1 MKVNF
6 VVSIGLL
13 LGVEAQTLA
22 ADGNPSRGQRV
33 FGACAACH
41 SLQPG
46 QNMTGPSL
54 ADLWSRKAGSVASF
68 SRYSSAL
75 KSANIEWNDK
85 TLDEWIKDPQH
96 LVPGN
101 EMTFAGIKDN
111 QQRADLLSFLKEAT
125 KKGGSQTAQQSGP
138 MGAMMGRMGGMMGGG
153 QVPNLKK
160 LYSAQRV
167 QAITY
172 CKDTYTVTT
181 ANGQSRKFWERNL
194 RLKTDAGD
202 DGPEKNAPALVD
214 AGMMGDRADVIF
226 SDPSEISPF
235 IAAKC

>member
-1 MKVNF
+1 MKVSF
-6 VVSIGLL
+6 LL
-13 LGVEAQTLA
+13 ALAFFLTLEAQTLA
-22 ADGNPSRGQRV
+22 ADGNPTRGQRV

-41 SLQPG
+41 SLQPDR
-46 QNMTGPSL
+46 NMTGPSL
-54 ADLWSRKAGSVASF
+54 ADLWGRKAGKLTSF

-75 KSANIEWNDK
+75 KSADFEWNDK
-85 TLDEWIKDPQH
+85 TLDEWLNDPQH

-101 EMTFAGIKDN
+101 EMTFEGVKDA
-111 QQRADLLSFLKEAT
+111 QQRADLLAFLREAT
-125 KKGGSQTAQQSGP
+125 RKGGSQTAQQGGQ
-138 MGAMMGRMGGMMGGG
+138 MGNMGGMGGMMGGG

-181 ANGQSRKFWERNL
+181 ANGMSRKFWERNL
-194 RLKTDAGD
+194 RLKTDASE

-226 SDPSEISPF
+226 ADPSEISPF
-235 IAAKC
+235 IVQKC